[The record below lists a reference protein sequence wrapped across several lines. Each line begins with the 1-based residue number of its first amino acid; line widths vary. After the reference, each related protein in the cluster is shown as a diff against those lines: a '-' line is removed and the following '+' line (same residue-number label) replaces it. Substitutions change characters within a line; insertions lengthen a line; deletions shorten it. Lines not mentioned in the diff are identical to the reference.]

1 MSDARIVNVVA
12 TGFLGTPLNLSNIV
26 NNLPNV
32 TYNPKKFSAAIYRV
46 KDPKACFLLFSSG
59 KFVCTGTTSASS
71 AKDVSQRMEQ
81 SVQAIYQTPMSLSNF
96 TIRNIVGTFSMGFP
110 ISLEN
115 FYDARRSYCI
125 FGPEYFPGLKFTPS
139 REEKKTVL
147 LFVSGKVVITGCK
160 KVDDIYEIADYMKRI
175 LLKFKR

>member
-12 TGFLGTPLNLSNIV
+12 TGYLGAPLNLSDIP

-32 TYNPKKFSAAIYRV
+32 TYNPRKFSGAIYRV
-46 KDPKACFLLFSSG
+46 KDPKASFLLFSSG
-59 KFVCTGTTSASS
+59 KFVCTGTTSVAAAKGASLS
-71 AKDVSQRMEQ
+71 MGEGLRT
-81 SVQAIYQTPMSLSNF
+81 IYESPLTLSNF
-96 TIRNIVGTFSMGFP
+96 TIRNIVGTFSTGFQ

-115 FYDARRSYCI
+115 FYDSRRSNCI
-125 FGPEYFPGLKFTPS
+125 YGPEYFPGLKFMPS
-139 REEKKTVL
+139 KDEKKTVL

-160 KVDDIYEIADYMKRI
+160 KEEEIYEIADYMKRI